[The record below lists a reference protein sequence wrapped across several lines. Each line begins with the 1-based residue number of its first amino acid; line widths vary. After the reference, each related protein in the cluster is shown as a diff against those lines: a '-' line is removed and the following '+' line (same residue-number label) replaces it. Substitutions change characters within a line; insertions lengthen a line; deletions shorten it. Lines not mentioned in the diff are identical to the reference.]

1 MRQGRTGSE
10 RDVIDIVD
18 SGQPARVKLAEDHPL
33 GQAFDPHQHEAISH
47 QPDAKVPAESV
58 LTVVR
63 TGFSL
68 NGRLLRPAAVVVS
81 SGPAS

>member
-1 MRQGRTGSE
+1 
-10 RDVIDIVD
+10 
-18 SGQPARVKLAEDHPL
+18 
-33 GQAFDPHQHEAISH
+33 
-47 QPDAKVPAESV
+47 VPAESV

-81 SGPAS
+81 SGPAK